1 MVDRDMV
8 LMLLWKMG
16 RRISRLISAKFF
28 ICVVLLLSVLLR
40 EAFAVVKDSIL
51 GLFKLLR
58 RIYGMVVK
66 NVVGLV

>member
-16 RRISRLISAKFF
+16 GRISRLISAKFF

-58 RIYGMVVK
+58 RIYEMVVK